1 MVRTRFGIVVL
12 VLAVMAMLCDN
23 VMAQRATGR
32 REAEGGVLDR
42 MQTTRGKDKDR
53 EKDNLRK
60 EREKQLNEP
69 MEVEAD
75 DPPPDQKYEE
85 MPVDQKLKT
94 DSHTVDVMLRAGRFE
109 AGQQA
114 TFDAYYTKF
123 FLARWTDPK
132 NVTNLPGWR
141 KDMRNSH
148 LGKKAGGAEVHDHL
162 NKLVLDFMQK
172 VASGPYH
179 PASQVNAMLMIGEL
193 NAVEQPPTPLPEA
206 LTIMTEA
213 ATDAKLSDAVR
224 VAALVGIQRHVGAK
238 IADQEIRK
246 KLIGSMLEIAKEE
259 LPDGAARAG
268 REWLLAQAI
277 ETLGNLGAVGDGNA
291 AFKAMGKTM
300 ADQKLRFSTRCI
312 AAEAM
317 GRLNYANATGIN
329 VAETAGAIGQ
339 FALDTCT
346 EVSQSLKDGDYQVS
360 RRRLKQG
367 IASALIALVGDGA
380 EDHKGIASLAKEPSQ
395 QKYVDDLKKAM
406 AAASE
411 YLDDKKHDEDKLDEP
426 LEQLQGQL
434 EALLKKKSN

>member
-1 MVRTRFGIVVL
+1 MVRTRSGIVIL
-12 VLAVMAMLCDN
+12 VLAGMALLCGN
-23 VMAQRATGR
+23 VVAQRATGR
-32 REAEGGVLDR
+32 RDAEGGALDR
-42 MQTTRGKDKDR
+42 MTTTRGKDK
-53 EKDNLRK
+53 EKDSLRK

-75 DPPPDQKYEE
+75 EPPPAQKYEE

-94 DSHTVDVMLRAGRFE
+94 DSHTVDVILRAGRFE

-132 NVTNLPGWR
+132 SVTNLPTWR

-148 LGKKAGGAEVHDHL
+148 LGKKVSGAGAEVHDHL

-206 LTIMTEA
+206 LTVMTEA

-238 IADQEIRK
+238 IADEEVRK
-246 KLIGSMLEIAKEE
+246 KLIGSLLEIAKEE
-259 LPDGAARAG
+259 LPDGASRAG

-291 AFKAMGKTM
+291 VFKAMGKTM

-329 VAETAGAIGQ
+329 VEETAGAIGQ

-380 EDHKGIASLAKEPSQ
+380 EGHKGIASLAKEASQ